1 MRTER
6 FNWGIGERLI
16 QRLQDKLR
24 HKALK
29 MSVYPWTRTN
39 IHPVQVGVD
48 FDFIEE
54 ITQSEHS
61 IGFSVGLPTRDGE
74 HKFIVFNGLMTEA
87 LQKEDKYAV
96 TEVVATGKVFQS
108 LHQVA
113 DEIEAIVKSY
123 ITGAILAGRK

>member
-1 MRTER
+1 MRIER
-6 FNWGIGERLI
+6 FNWEIGERLI
-16 QRLQDKLR
+16 QRLQHNLR
-24 HKALK
+24 RKALK
-29 MSVYPWTRTN
+29 MYVYPWTRANTN
-39 IHPVQVGVD
+39 PVQIGID
-48 FDFIEE
+48 LSFIEE
-54 ITQSEHS
+54 ITKSEHS

>member
-1 MRTER
+1 MC
-6 FNWGIGERLI
+6 
-16 QRLQDKLR
+16 
-24 HKALK
+24 
-29 MSVYPWTRTN
+29 VYPWTRAN

-61 IGFSVGLPTRDGE
+61 IGFSVGLPAQGE
-74 HKFIVFNGLMTEA
+74 SHRFILYQGLMTEA

-96 TEVVATGKVFQS
+96 TEVVATGKALQS

-113 DEIEAIVKSY
+113 NEIEDMVKSY